1 VDATY
6 DTTPKKMTWT
16 TTDSGLTGSATT
28 AHFSGPA
35 ELGKSAPPVVA
46 ISGNFV
52 SPINREA
59 ILTDAQAFELQGSRW
74 YFNVQT
80 EANRGGEIR
89 GQLMKK

>member
-6 DTTPKKMTWT
+6 DATPKKMTWT
-16 TTDSGLTGSATT
+16 TTDSGLTGPATT

-46 ISGNFV
+46 ISGNLV

-59 ILTDAQAFELQGSRW
+59 ILADAQAFELQGKA
-74 YFNVQT
+74 V
-80 EANRGGEIR
+80 GGTSMSTR
-89 GQLMKK
+89 RPTRAGKFADSL